1 MAKNIQVT
9 DKGTHVVRLGVRWVS
24 HQRNTQRHTQ
34 RGIHRE
40 AHSKDN

>member
-24 HQRNTQRHTQ
+24 HQRKPFVNT
-34 RGIHRE
+34 E
-40 AHSKDN
+40 N